1 MAFKILSCDGGG
13 IRGLITALLIQDLD
27 RHSGIIAKA
36 DGFAGTSTGGL
47 LALALAR
54 GVPISE
60 VVDVYRSRGA
70 EIFQEN
76 GLWLDQKAAIAAGAE
91 SFAALAGPGYV
102 ACQYVNT
109 GLKRIAQELLRGGDL
124 TELGR
129 LIVINSS
136 RMWDPAMRSWSA
148 CTFSNASGNAY
159 RHVAL
164 VDAALATSAAP
175 SYFPPYEVPRLG
187 YFADGGLFAN
197 NPSMTAVAEALAS
210 RLGGALGNLRVLSLG
225 TGISQEG
232 IQTSAVGD
240 PLRWG
245 VTTWFWPWESH
256 GVPASALLGMT
267 LDTTA
272 MLATQQATQLLGG
285 YYRRANFVLGEMVGL
300 DDWRKAPLLESETV
314 AYMNTPEW
322 EGVRQWVDANWR

>member
-27 RHSGIIAKA
+27 RRSGILAKA

-47 LALALAR
+47 IALALAR
-54 GVPISE
+54 GVSISE
-60 VVDVYRSRGA
+60 VVDVYRNRGG
-70 EIFQEN
+70 EIFQES
-76 GLWLDQKAAIAAGAE
+76 GAWLEQRATIATDA
-91 SFAALAGPGYV
+91 SFAAFAGPGLF

-124 TELGR
+124 TELHR
-129 LIVINSS
+129 LTVINSS
-136 RMWDPAMRSWSA
+136 RLWDPALRSWSA

-175 SYFPPYEVPRLG
+175 SYFPPYEVPSLG

-197 NPSMTAVAEALAS
+197 NPSMTAVSEALAS
-210 RLGGALGNLRVLSLG
+210 RLGGELGNLRVLSFG
-225 TGISQEG
+225 TGISQAG
-232 IQTSAVGD
+232 IRPSAIGD

-245 VTTWFWPWESH
+245 VTTWFWPFESH
-256 GVPASALLGMT
+256 DVPASALLGLT

-285 YYRRANFVLGEMVGL
+285 GYRRANFVLGETVGL
-300 DDWRKAPLLESETV
+300 DDWRKASLLESETA
-314 AYMNTPEW
+314 AYMKTPAW
-322 EGVRQWVDANWR
+322 EGVCQRVDANWR